1 MIKCCKKIELR
12 VNEMNA
18 EKINNYYAELEKIAT
33 YNNESITD
41 EEFSKNLLEIKMDSK
56 KEGFDMPEIFDLVKT
71 KSDFRK
77 NMQKYGG
84 YQERREKL
92 REGLYPI
99 IDIYEQKILNSKTS
113 IISNKLSIRE
123 INDYLKINNLYLKT
137 KYGKILIYNLE
148 SKSGGNGTVYF
159 GKMADVDVAIKFLI
173 NNSKEKLNRFLC
185 EYGNVI
191 LKLSE
196 KDGIVKMYFYDE
208 IVINNNIYPLICM
221 KRYISKLVYDE
232 NYSEDEIIDFVKQI
246 LYATSN
252 IHKQGIFHRDLKPDN
267 ILIDEEGRLFIADF
281 GIAYYN
287 PEIFEKTGHTTEGE
301 RLANFDF
308 SAHEQRNS
316 ETIPNATMDI
326 YAIGQ
331 ITQWLVFG
339 KTTKGTHRKRLY
351 EKFNT
356 PRMHFLDD
364 IVDKCL
370 NDDPQERFQSVEEI
384 FNEIEKYNSDKK
396 QVQERNTQ
404 IKVDKHNK
412 DIDINELK
420 NALQDI
426 MDKICLFRYG
436 EYNENVEPTFTL
448 SNPMSDKVVKKFLE
462 SIPQNLK
469 KLEFFD
475 TVTASKFIENFQVY
489 DKYEIDKKYYELL
502 SEKFEAVQK
511 NSPELETSFIEYVKT
526 KINFN
531 VEELPF

>member
-1 MIKCCKKIELR
+1 
-12 VNEMNA
+12 MNA
-18 EKINNYYAELEKIAT
+18 EKINNYYVELENIAT
-33 YNNESITD
+33 YNRDPVISD
-41 EEFSKNLLEIKMDSK
+41 VEFSKFLMEIKLDSK
-56 KEGFDMPEIFDLVKT
+56 KEGFEMPEIFDLVRT
-71 KSDFRK
+71 KNDFRK
-77 NMQKYGG
+77 NMQKYGV
-84 YQERREKL
+84 YQERRDKL
-92 REGLYPI
+92 REDLYPI
-99 IDIYEQKILNSKTS
+99 MEIYEQKVLNSKIQTN
-113 IISNKLSIRE
+113 SNKLSIRE
-123 INDYLKINNLYLKT
+123 INNYLKINNLYLKT
-137 KYGKILIYNLE
+137 KYGKILISNLE

-208 IVINNNIYPLICM
+208 MVINNNIYPLICM
-221 KRYISKLVYDE
+221 KRYISKLVYDG

-252 IHKQGIFHRDLKPDN
+252 IHKQGIVHRDLKPDN

-308 SAHEQRNS
+308 SAPEQRNS
-316 ETIPNATMDI
+316 EMTPNATMDI

-339 KTTKGTHRKRLY
+339 KTTKGTHRKKIY
-351 EKFNT
+351 EKYDT
-356 PRMHFLDD
+356 PRMHFLDN

-370 NDDPQERFQSVEEI
+370 NDEPQKRFQNIGEI
-384 FNEIEKYNSDKK
+384 FNEIEKYNADKK
-396 QVQERNTQ
+396 QIQEKNTQ
-404 IKVDKHNK
+404 IKVEKHEKN
-412 DIDINELK
+412 IDINELK
-420 NALQDI
+420 DALQDI
-426 MDKICLFRYG
+426 MDKICLWKYG
-436 EYNENVEPTFTL
+436 EYNEIVEPTFTL
-448 SNPMSDKVVKKFLE
+448 PNAMSDKDVRNFLE
-462 SIPQNLK
+462 NISQNLK

-475 TVTASKFIENFQVY
+475 KVTASKFIENFQVY

-502 SEKFEAVQK
+502 SEKFKIIQK
-511 NSPELETSFIEYVKT
+511 NFPELESSCVEYVKT
-526 KINFN
+526 KMNFN